1 MNRNRVIP
9 IALIIFLLGAGCHP
23 AGTARVTA
31 TIHETASITPSLAR
45 SAAVTVAGGCVP
57 DRFPREEATVRKVVD
72 GDTIEVDEG
81 GVPFRVRYIG
91 MDAPELAGEPM
102 AAESLE
108 ANRRLVE
115 GKRIVMVRDLSEAD
129 RYGRLL
135 RFVFSG
141 GIFINSELVRLGLA
155 RATAYPPDV
164 SCAEEFRSAESE
176 ARAARRGLWGIAVS
190 LTPAAGNSEDCA
202 EGCTTP
208 PAGCRIKGNISA
220 GGEKI
225 YHVPGGKY
233 YDQTVIEPGKGERW
247 FCNEAEAAA
256 AGWRRS
262 KQ

>member
-9 IALIIFLLGAGCHP
+9 IALLIFLLGAGCHP

-31 TIHETASITPSLAR
+31 TIHETASNTPSLAR

-91 MDAPELAGEPM
+91 MDAPELKGEPM

-141 GIFINSELVRLGLA
+141 GIFVNSELVRLGLA
-155 RATAYPPDV
+155 RATSYPPDV
-164 SCAEEFRSAESE
+164 SCAAELRSAESE
-176 ARAARRGLWGIAVS
+176 ARAARRGLWGIAES
-190 LTPAAGNSEDCA
+190 LTFA
-202 EGCTTP
+202 EGNGGGYPTP

-247 FCNEAEAAA
+247 FCSEAEAAA

>member
-1 MNRNRVIP
+1 MNRIHP
-9 IALIIFLLGAGCHP
+9 ISIALLIFLLGAGCHP
-23 AGTARVTA
+23 AGTTQTMAA
-31 TIHETASITPSLAR
+31 ILGTASDTPSPEG
-45 SAAVTVAGGCVP
+45 SAVVTVASSCVP
-57 DRFPREEATVRKVVD
+57 ARFPREEATVRKAVD
-72 GDTIEVDEG
+72 GDTIEVDRG

-91 MDAPELAGEPM
+91 MDAPELSGEPM

-135 RFVFSG
+135 RFVFAG
-141 GIFINSELVRLGLA
+141 GIFVNSELVRLGLA
-155 RATAYPPDV
+155 RAMSYPPDV
-164 SCAEEFRSAESE
+164 SCDAEFRSAESE
-176 ARAARRGLWGIAVS
+176 ARAARRGLWGIAES
-190 LTPAAGNSEDCA
+190 LTFA
-202 EGCTTP
+202 EGKVGDYPTP

-233 YDQTVIEPGKGERW
+233 YDQTVIEPEKGERW
-247 FCNEAEAAA
+247 FCSEAEAVA

-262 KQ
+262 KK